1 MANGAESMGEAA
13 EMVGL
18 PFPSGAQTSPM
29 EPRKYSTGTKGR
41 IKMHSDKCKEFIRSN
56 TSFNLAKEFIES
68 IDPDYDEQV
77 WQRFQNAEE
86 ILPELQAWLGGSDD
100 KPATPAVKMPP
111 PLHRPEIKPASQLL
125 RETEKIDA
133 AMQKTRSWL
142 MSAEVQAGFAKL
154 DPTEAAEAALKR
166 LYAEITGAEQK

>member
-1 MANGAESMGEAA
+1 
-13 EMVGL
+13 
-18 PFPSGAQTSPM
+18 M

-41 IKMHSDKCKEFIRSN
+41 IKMHSDKCKEFIRAN

-68 IDPDYDEQV
+68 IDPDYNEQV
-77 WQRFQNAEE
+77 WQRFQNPEE

-100 KPATPAVKMPP
+100 KPAVPVPVAPAA
-111 PLHRPEIKPASQLL
+111 LRRPEIKAGSQLL

-142 MSAEVQAGFAKL
+142 ASAAVQAEFAAL
-154 DPTEAAEAALKR
+154 TPSAAAEAALKK
-166 LYAEITGAEQK
+166 LYVEITGAEPK

>member
-1 MANGAESMGEAA
+1 
-13 EMVGL
+13 
-18 PFPSGAQTSPM
+18 M

-41 IKMHSDKCKEFIRSN
+41 IKMHSDKCKEFIRAN

-77 WQRFQNAEE
+77 WQRFQNPEE

-100 KPATPAVKMPP
+100 KPAVPAATLPV
-111 PLHRPEIKPASQLL
+111 PLRRPEIKAGSQLL

-142 MSAEVQAGFAKL
+142 ASAAVQTDFTTLAPA
-154 DPTEAAEAALKR
+154 EAAEVALKR
-166 LYAEITGAEQK
+166 LYVEFTGAEPK